1 MSYTIRGRI
10 SLHRPTPPT
19 PAPTLRPTPAP
30 LCVPNIFK
38 LFKGYLDNGKLD
50 PTAVSTLRLRLPCRK
65 VFLRFLVS
73 NNPRACLP
81 SPFGTMDANA
91 TSDANITS
99 DANATSIGSPELQV
113 LQDVFYRYVMPVL
126 IITGVLTNVINIL
139 TLWKVNQLQKH
150 QQNRQAQTTTYRYL
164 FWLAIADMLAS
175 LSLVPA
181 IVFLEREELPYG
193 WAFYYAHFETPL
205 MNGLTSASVYIVVGL
220 SVDRY
225 IAVCHPRRYVEIS
238 APRLAAIRIVCSF
251 LVPVVLY
258 FPQGFFL
265 EVVCAVS
272 GAGWTYQS
280 NQTNESAKEHYELFV
295 ELCHRI
301 FPAIIL
307 AVLNGCIIYTF
318 HKTTAKRNQ
327 MRSKPL
333 VSMQPSSASKGS
345 EDQSRRHQ
353 EKRLVYLLVA
363 IVVSF
368 LATTLPAAVLALS
381 DIDGPT
387 YGYFGLEVFRA
398 IANCL
403 EAFGLSLNFVLYF
416 VFVSSVREVLKKAV
430 CGLAAHAKVDR
441 GCSHSSTTNSKNTE
455 CVEL

>member
-19 PAPTLRPTPAP
+19 PAPTLLPTPEP
-30 LCVPNIFK
+30 LCVPNIFE
-38 LFKGYLDNGKLD
+38 LYKGYLDNGELD
-50 PTAVSTLRLRLPCRK
+50 PKAVSTLRLRLPCRK
-65 VFLRFLVS
+65 VFLRFLAS

-91 TSDANITS
+91 TL
-99 DANATSIGSPELQV
+99 DANAADSVGNQELQV
-113 LQDVFYRYVMPVL
+113 LQDVVYRYVMPVL

-139 TLWKVNQLQKH
+139 TLWKINQPQKH

-238 APRLAAIRIVCSF
+238 APRLAAIRIACSF

-258 FPQGFFL
+258 LPQGFFM
-265 EVVCAVS
+265 EVVCAAS

-280 NQTNESAKEHYELFV
+280 NQTNESAKEYYELIV

-318 HKTTAKRNQ
+318 HNTTERRNQ

-333 VSMQPSSASKGS
+333 VTMQPSSASKGS

-368 LATTLPAAVLALS
+368 LATTLPAAVLALI
-381 DIDGPT
+381 DIDGAT
-387 YGYFGLEVFRA
+387 YGSFGHEVFRA
-398 IANCL
+398 LANCL

-416 VFVSSVREVLKKAV
+416 VFVNSVREVLKNAV

-441 GCSHSSTTNSKNTE
+441 GCSQSSTSNSKNTE

>member
-19 PAPTLRPTPAP
+19 PAPTLLPTPAP
-30 LCVPNIFK
+30 LCVPNIYE
-38 LFKGYLDNGKLD
+38 LYKGYLDDGALD
-50 PTAVSTLRLRLPCRK
+50 PKAVTALRLRLPCRK

-81 SPFGTMDANA
+81 SSLGTMDANA
-91 TSDANITS
+91 TSDANAVES
-99 DANATSIGSPELQV
+99 EDNPELQV
-113 LQDVFYRYVMPVL
+113 LRDVVYHYVMPVL

-139 TLWKVNQLQKH
+139 TLWKVNQLQKQ

-164 FWLAIADMLAS
+164 FWLAIADMMAS
-175 LSLVPA
+175 LSLVFA
-181 IVFLEREELPYG
+181 IVFLERGELPYG

-225 IAVCHPRRYVEIS
+225 IAVCHPRRYIELS
-238 APRLAAIRIVCSF
+238 APRLAVIRILCSF
-251 LVPVVLY
+251 LVPVALY
-258 FPQGFFL
+258 LPQGFFM
-265 EVVCAVS
+265 EVVCAAS

-280 NQTNESAKEHYELFV
+280 TKTNESAKQYYELFV

-307 AVLNGCIIYTF
+307 AVLNSCIIYTF

-327 MRSKPL
+327 MKSKL
-333 VSMQPSSASKGS
+333 QVSVQLSSASKRS

-353 EKRLVYLLVA
+353 EQRLVYLLVA

-368 LATTLPAAVLALS
+368 LATTLPAAVLALI
-381 DIDGPT
+381 DIDGAT
-387 YGYFGLEVFRA
+387 YGSFGLEVFRA
-398 IANCL
+398 LANCL

-416 VFVSSVREVLKKAV
+416 VFVSGVREVLKNAV

-441 GCSHSSTTNSKNTE
+441 GCSHSSNSNSKNTE
-455 CVEL
+455 SVEL

>member
-1 MSYTIRGRI
+1 MTIQYFNRHDIPLSESQKRLQTLFSYA
-10 SLHRPTPPT
+10 L
-19 PAPTLRPTPAP
+19 
-30 LCVPNIFK
+30 
-38 LFKGYLDNGKLD
+38 
-50 PTAVSTLRLRLPCRK
+50 
-65 VFLRFLVS
+65 
-73 NNPRACLP
+73 RACLP

-91 TSDANITS
+91 TL
-99 DANATSIGSPELQV
+99 DANAADSVGNQELQV
-113 LQDVFYRYVMPVL
+113 LQDVVYRYVMPVL

-139 TLWKVNQLQKH
+139 TLWKINQPQKH

-238 APRLAAIRIVCSF
+238 APRLAAIRIACSF

-258 FPQGFFL
+258 LPQGFFM
-265 EVVCAVS
+265 EVVCAAS

-280 NQTNESAKEHYELFV
+280 NQTNESAKEYYELIV

-318 HKTTAKRNQ
+318 HNTTERRNQ

-333 VSMQPSSASKGS
+333 VTMQPSSASKGS

-368 LATTLPAAVLALS
+368 LATTLPAAVLALI
-381 DIDGPT
+381 DIDGAT
-387 YGYFGLEVFRA
+387 YGSFGHEVSQ
-398 IANCL
+398 L
-403 EAFGLSLNFVLYF
+403 
-416 VFVSSVREVLKKAV
+416 VFSEDNDKIYEVVDKK
-430 CGLAAHAKVDR
+430 
-441 GCSHSSTTNSKNTE
+441 
-455 CVEL
+455 